1 MRSCAVNG
9 KNRIK
14 RLLEW
19 GRQLR
24 GERRLAAT
32 MRRCRGR
39 PLSEIVGEVEAA
51 CPPECLPL
59 LEEVFERM
67 LAFEETQ
74 EAIAEQGG
82 KREMCHPFLRWL
94 WLLEMGAASLPETLP
109 EIVVRLW
116 HRGSPPNPEVNP
128 CHIIW
133 SECIPWQRCEACLFV
148 VPDGDRNWKTC
159 PVCNCE
165 RMCWD
170 FCGEFGV
177 YHYFDKSKGLD
188 RSGRM
193 AR

>member
-1 MRSCAVNG
+1 MTRGMNGSLRS
-9 KNRIK
+9 
-14 RLLEW
+14 
-19 GRQLR
+19 
-24 GERRLAAT
+24 RLAKLHKAIQT
-32 MRRCRGR
+32 QAARERPVRHRSCRGR
-39 PLSEIVGEVEAA
+39 PLDEIVGEVEAA

-67 LAFEETQ
+67 MDYLDTHDIDEEQ
-74 EAIAEQGG
+74 VSDQYRG
-82 KREMCHPFLRWL
+82 HPFLRWL

-109 EIVVRLW
+109 EVVVRLW

-128 CHIIW
+128 CNTEW

-148 VPDGDRNWKTC
+148 VPDGDRNWKAC

-170 FCGEFGV
+170 CCGEFGV
-177 YHYFDKSKGLD
+177 YYHFDKTKGLD
-188 RSGRM
+188 RSGRL